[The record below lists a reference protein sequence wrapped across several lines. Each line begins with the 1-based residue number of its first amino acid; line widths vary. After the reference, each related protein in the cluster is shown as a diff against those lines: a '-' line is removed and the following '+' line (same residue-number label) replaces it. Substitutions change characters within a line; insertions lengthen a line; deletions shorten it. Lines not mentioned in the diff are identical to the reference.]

1 MISAILEFMTVAVA
15 VVAIRS
21 VHTGL
26 YLTITNRGEL
36 QGTVSLSLVRPA
48 LNFCKLSDLTVFFTK
63 FAFNLMASGCF
74 IFATNGFGKVLKL
87 VENPRN
93 LMFDAKFL

>member
-1 MISAILEFMTVAVA
+1 MLFVSIFSNKYFNAIEKVWVSNKNIKKMISAILEFMTVAVA

-36 QGTVSLSLVRPA
+36 QGTVSLSLAQPA
-48 LNFCKLSDLTVFFTK
+48 VNFSLQIANFKILMYFSLDSRLT
-63 FAFNLMASGCF
+63 
-74 IFATNGFGKVLKL
+74 
-87 VENPRN
+87 
-93 LMFDAKFL
+93 

>member
-1 MISAILEFMTVAVA
+1 MVLLEAQESSTMLFVSIFSNKYFNTIEKFWVSNKNIKKMISAILEFMTVAVA

-36 QGTVSLSLVRPA
+36 QGTVSLS
-48 LNFCKLSDLTVFFTK
+48 S
-63 FAFNLMASGCF
+63 
-74 IFATNGFGKVLKL
+74 
-87 VENPRN
+87 
-93 LMFDAKFL
+93 

>member
-1 MISAILEFMTVAVA
+1 MILAILEFMTVAVA

-36 QGTVSLSLVRPA
+36 QGTVSLSPARPA
-48 LNFCKLSDLTVFFTK
+48 ENFFT
-63 FAFNLMASGCF
+63 ANIGLS
-74 IFATNGFGKVLKL
+74 L
-87 VENPRN
+87 
-93 LMFDAKFL
+93 FLFSLT

>member
-36 QGTVSLSLVRPA
+36 QGTVSLSPEWPT
-48 LNFCKLSDLTVFFTK
+48 LNFSMQIANFQIRQYFSLT
-63 FAFNLMASGCF
+63 S
-74 IFATNGFGKVLKL
+74 
-87 VENPRN
+87 R
-93 LMFDAKFL
+93 

>member
-1 MISAILEFMTVAVA
+1 MISAILEFMTVALA

-36 QGTVSLSLVRPA
+36 QGTVSLSPFFTA
-48 LNFCKLSDLTVFFTK
+48 NSKLSVLQYFSLNSQLNWGRQDVSFMQQMALTSFSLRGSWF
-63 FAFNLMASGCF
+63 
-74 IFATNGFGKVLKL
+74 
-87 VENPRN
+87 
-93 LMFDAKFL
+93 

>member
-1 MISAILEFMTVAVA
+1 MNALMLLKNFGSVTKIYKKMILAILEFMTVAVA

-36 QGTVSLSLVRPA
+36 QGTVSLSLAQPA
-48 LNFCKLSDLTVFFTK
+48 VNFSLQIANF
-63 FAFNLMASGCF
+63 
-74 IFATNGFGKVLKL
+74 
-87 VENPRN
+87 
-93 LMFDAKFL
+93 